1 MKALIILSILVTFA
15 IVFLKYKKD
24 KNLKKFLITIV
35 SFGFILSM
43 AVVGNLTRAVIPIYI
58 THMILILI
66 AWGSM
71 FIYVFKNK
79 YCWWW
84 LVAPVLTIALFLGL
98 EFFGGSAHELVQG
111 R

>member
-1 MKALIILSILVTFA
+1 MKALIIIAILITFA
-15 IVFLKYKKD
+15 IVFLRYKKD
-24 KNLKKFLITIV
+24 KNVKKLLITIA
-35 SFGFILSM
+35 SFGFIISL

-71 FIYVFKNK
+71 FMYIFKHK

-84 LVAPVLTIALFLGL
+84 ILAPVLTIVLFLGL
-98 EFFGGSAHELVQG
+98 EFFEGSAHGLV
-111 R
+111 